1 MLDLIIKGATVV
13 DGTGAPGSTA
23 DVGVSGGKVT
33 AIGPIGEAAARVVDA
48 SGLVVAPGFIDAH
61 THYDAQLFWDPLASP
76 SNEHGVTTV
85 LGGNCGFTLAPLKAE
100 DADYIRRM
108 MAKVEGMPLP
118 ALEQGLPW
126 SWSSFADY
134 LDALDG
140 RIGVNAGFLV
150 GHSALRRYVMGAEA
164 TGSAATAEQVAEM
177 VRLLH
182 EALEAGG
189 LGFSSSQSTTHSD
202 GNNDPVP
209 SYFADCDE
217 MLALCE
223 AVGDHPGT
231 WLEFIIT
238 GCTAFFSDEE
248 IDLMTRMSVRAQRP
262 LNWNVLSHASTMM
275 DRTQHQ
281 LRASDVAAEAGGRIV
296 ALSMPS
302 IGGLK
307 MSFASYCALYLLPNW
322 GDVLYLDHDEKKA
335 KLADPAVRRWLD
347 EQARSAEG
355 PFQFISDWSN
365 MQIGDTFAAENAG
378 LTGRK
383 VGDVAAE
390 RGAEPFDA
398 LLDVVVADDLRTALW
413 PMSSDDIDVAWQQ
426 RADLWR
432 DQRVL
437 VGGSDAGAHLDRMCG
452 ARFPT
457 EMLAQTVRER
467 GLLSLEECVRLL
479 TDEPARLFGLKGR
492 GRVAEGYCADLVVF
506 NPDTVA
512 SGPIVERTDLP
523 GGCERLYAGAVGVEH
538 VLVNG
543 TEIIAAGEPTGATPG
558 TLLRSGRDTETV
570 LP

>member
-1 MLDLIIKGATVV
+1 MLDLVFKGGTIV
-13 DGTGAPGSTA
+13 DGTGSPGVA
-23 DVGVSGGKVT
+23 GDVGVRDGRIVSVGAVDD
-33 AIGPIGEAAARVVDA
+33 AAAQVVDA
-48 SGLVVAPGFIDAH
+48 DGLVVAPGFIDAH

-85 LGGNCGFTLAPLKAE
+85 LGGNCGFTLAPLKAD

-126 SWSSFADY
+126 SWSSFAEY
-134 LDALDG
+134 LDALEG

-150 GHSALRRYVMGAEA
+150 GHSALRRYVMGEEA
-164 TGSAATAEQVAEM
+164 TGNAASAEQVGEM

-182 EALEAGG
+182 EALAAGG

-209 SYFADCDE
+209 SYFADRDE
-217 MLALCE
+217 MLALCSVL
-223 AVGDHPGT
+223 ADHPGT

-238 GCTAFFSDEE
+238 GCNAFFSDEE
-248 IDLMTRMSVRAQRP
+248 IDLMTQMSVRAQRP

-275 DRTQHQ
+275 DRTRHQ

-307 MSFASYCALYLLPNW
+307 MNFATYCALYLLPNW
-322 GDVLYLDHDEKKA
+322 GDVLYLDHEEKKA
-335 KLADPAVRRWLD
+335 KLADPAVRQWLD

-355 PFQFISDWSN
+355 PFQFISTWAN
-365 MQIGDTFAAENAG
+365 MEIGDTYAPENAG

-383 VGDVAAE
+383 VGDIAAE
-390 RGAEPFDA
+390 RGTDPFDT
-398 LLDVVVADDLRTALW
+398 LLDIVVADDLRTALW
-413 PMSSDDIDVAWQQ
+413 PQSSDDIDLAWQQ
-426 RADLWR
+426 RAELWR
-432 DQRVL
+432 DDRVL

-452 ARFPT
+452 ARYPT
-457 EMLAQTVRER
+457 EMLATCVRDR
-467 GLLSLEECVRLL
+467 GLLSLEECVYLM
-479 TDEPARLFGLKGR
+479 TDVPARLFGLRDR
-492 GRVAEGYCADLVVF
+492 GRVAEGHWADLVVF

-512 SGPIVERTDLP
+512 SAPIVERTDLP
-523 GGCERLYAGAVGVEH
+523 GNCERLYAGATGVEH

-543 TEIIAAGEPTGATPG
+543 TPIITASQPTGTTPG

>member
-1 MLDLIIKGATVV
+1 MLDLIIKGGTVV
-13 DGTGAPGSTA
+13 DGTGSPGFTA
-23 DVGVSGGKVT
+23 DVGIRGGRVV
-33 AIGPIGEAAARVVDA
+33 AVGAVDEAAARVVDA
-48 SGLVVAPGFIDAH
+48 DGMVVAPGFVDAH

-100 DADYIRRM
+100 DADYVRRM

-126 SWSSFADY
+126 SWSSFAEY

-150 GHSALRRYVMGAEA
+150 GHSALRRFVMGAEA
-164 TGSAATAEQVAEM
+164 TGNVASAEQVAEM
-177 VRLLH
+177 VDVLH
-182 EALEAGG
+182 EALAAGG

-209 SYFADCDE
+209 SFFADRDE
-217 MLALCE
+217 MLALAE
-223 AVGDHPGT
+223 ALADHPGT

-238 GCTAFFSDEE
+238 GCQGFFSDEE
-248 IDLMTRMSVRAQRP
+248 VDLMTQMSVRAQRS
-262 LNWNVLSHASTMM
+262 LNWNVLSHASTTM

-281 LRASDVAAEAGGRIV
+281 LGASDAAAEAGGRIV

-307 MSFASYCALYLLPNW
+307 MNFSTYCALYLLPNW

-335 KLADPAVRRWLD
+335 KLADPAVRQWLD
-347 EQARSAEG
+347 EQARSSDG
-355 PFQFISDWSN
+355 PFQFISNWAN
-365 MQIGDTFAAENAG
+365 MEIGDTYAPENDG
-378 LTGRK
+378 LTGRM
-383 VGDVAAE
+383 VGEVAAE
-390 RGAEPFDA
+390 RGTEPFDT
-398 LLDVVVADDLRTALW
+398 LLDIVVADDLRTALW
-413 PMSSDDIDVAWQQ
+413 PQSSDDIELAWQQ
-426 RADLWR
+426 RAELWR

-452 ARFPT
+452 ARYPT
-457 EMLAQTVRER
+457 EMLAAAVRDR
-467 GLLSLEECVRLL
+467 DLLSLEECVQMM
-479 TDEPARLFGLKGR
+479 TDVPARLFGLTDR
-492 GRVAEGYCADLVVF
+492 GRVAEGYFADVVVF

-512 SGPIVERTDLP
+512 SEPIVERTDLP
-523 GGCERLYAGAVGVEH
+523 GDCERLYAGAVGVEH

-543 TEIIAAGEPTGATPG
+543 TEIITDGNPTGATPG

>member
-1 MLDLIIKGATVV
+1 MLDLIIKGGTVV
-13 DGTGAPGSTA
+13 DGTGSPGVVG
-23 DVGVSGGKVT
+23 DVGISGGRIT
-33 AIGPIGEAAARVVDA
+33 AVGEVDDTAAQVIDA
-48 SGLVVAPGFIDAH
+48 DGLVVAPGFIDAH

-85 LGGNCGFTLAPLKAE
+85 LGGNCGFTLAPLKAD
-100 DADYIRRM
+100 DADYIRQM

-126 SWSSFADY
+126 SWSSFAEY
-134 LDALDG
+134 LDALEG

-150 GHSALRRYVMGAEA
+150 GHSALRRYVMGAEG
-164 TGSAATAEQVAEM
+164 TGNAASPEQVAEM

-209 SYFADCDE
+209 SYFADRDE
-217 MLALCE
+217 MLALCA

-238 GCTAFFSDEE
+238 GCNAFFTEEE
-248 IDLMTRMSVRAQRP
+248 IDLMTQMSVRAQRS

-335 KLADPAVRRWLD
+335 KLADPAVRQWLD
-347 EQARSAEG
+347 EQARSSEG
-355 PFQFISDWSN
+355 PFQFISTWAN
-365 MQIGDTFAAENAG
+365 MEIGDTYAPENAG

-383 VGDVAAE
+383 VGDIASE
-390 RGAEPFDA
+390 RGVDPFDA
-398 LLDVVVADDLRTALW
+398 LLDIVVADDLRTALW
-413 PMSSDDIDVAWQQ
+413 PLSSDDIDVAWQE

-457 EMLAQTVRER
+457 EMLAQAVRDR
-467 GLLSLEECVRLL
+467 GLLSMEECVQLL

-523 GGCERLYAGAVGVEH
+523 GSCERLYASAIGVEH

-543 TEIIAAGEPTGATPG
+543 TEIITAGHPTGATPG

>member
-1 MLDLIIKGATVV
+1 MLDLVLKGGTIV
-13 DGTGAPGSTA
+13 DGTGSPRVVG
-23 DVGVSGGKVT
+23 DVGVRDGRIVSVGAVD
-33 AIGPIGEAAARVVDA
+33 EAAAQVVDA
-48 SGLVVAPGFIDAH
+48 DGLVVAPGFIDAH

-85 LGGNCGFTLAPLKAE
+85 LGGNCGFTLAPLKAD

-126 SWSSFADY
+126 SWSSFAEY
-134 LDALDG
+134 LDALEG

-150 GHSALRRYVMGAEA
+150 GHSALRRYVMGEEA
-164 TGSAATAEQVAEM
+164 TGNAASAEQVGEM

-182 EALEAGG
+182 EALAAGG

-209 SYFADCDE
+209 SYFADRDE
-217 MLALCE
+217 MLALCG
-223 AVGDHPGT
+223 ALADHPGT

-238 GCTAFFSDEE
+238 GCQGFFSDDE
-248 IDLMTRMSVRAQRP
+248 IDLMTQMSVRAQRS
-262 LNWNVLSHASTMM
+262 LNWNVLSHASTTM

-281 LRASDVAAEAGGRIV
+281 LGASDVAAEAGGRIV

-307 MSFASYCALYLLPNW
+307 MTFASYCALYLLPNW

-347 EQARSAEG
+347 EQAHSSEG
-355 PFQFISDWSN
+355 AFQFIANWSN
-365 MQIGDTFAAENAG
+365 MEIGDTFAPENAG
-378 LTGRK
+378 LTGRR

-390 RGAEPFDA
+390 RGTDPFDT
-398 LLDVVVADDLRTALW
+398 LLDIVVADDLRTALW
-413 PMSSDDIDVAWQQ
+413 PQSSDDIDLAWQQ
-426 RADLWR
+426 RAELWR
-432 DQRVL
+432 DDRVL

-452 ARFPT
+452 ARYPT
-457 EMLAQTVRER
+457 EMLATCVRDR
-467 GLLSLEECVRLL
+467 GLLSLEECVYLM
-479 TDEPARLFGLKGR
+479 TDVPARLFGLKDR
-492 GRVAEGYCADLVVF
+492 GRVAEGHWADLVVF

-512 SGPIVERTDLP
+512 SAPIVERTDLP
-523 GGCERLYAGAVGVEH
+523 GNCERLYAGATGVEH
-538 VLVNG
+538 VFVNG
-543 TEIIAAGEPTGATPG
+543 TPIITASTPTGTTPG

>member
-1 MLDLIIKGATVV
+1 MLDVMIKGATVV
-13 DGTGAPGSTA
+13 DGTGAAGA
-23 DVGVSGGKVT
+23 VGDVGISDGRITAVGALDGG
-33 AIGPIGEAAARVVDA
+33 AAHVIDA
-48 SGLVVAPGFIDAH
+48 DGLVVAPGFVDAH

-85 LGGNCGFTLAPLKAE
+85 LGGNCGFTLAPLKAD

-126 SWSSFADY
+126 SWSSFGEY

-140 RIGVNAGFLV
+140 NLGVNAGFLV
-150 GHSALRRYVMGAEA
+150 GHSALRRYVMGAEG
-164 TGSAATAEQVAEM
+164 TGNVASPEQVADM

-182 EALEAGG
+182 EALDAGG

-209 SYFADCDE
+209 SFFADRAE

-223 AVGDHPGT
+223 AVADHPGT

-238 GCTAFFSDEE
+238 GCQGYFSDEE
-248 IDLMTRMSVRAQRP
+248 IDLMTQMSVRAQRP
-262 LNWNVLSHASTMM
+262 LNWNVLTHASSAM
-275 DRTQHQ
+275 DRTRHQ
-281 LRASDVAAEAGGRIV
+281 LGASDAAARAGGRIV

-307 MSFASYCALYLLPNW
+307 MSFATYCALYLLPNW

-347 EQARSAEG
+347 EQAHSSQGA
-355 PFQFISDWSN
+355 FQFISEWSN
-365 MQIGDTFAAENAG
+365 MQIGDTYAPENAG
-378 LTGRK
+378 LTGRT
-383 VGDVAAE
+383 VGEIAAE
-390 RGAEPFDA
+390 RGVDPFDA
-398 LLDVVVADDLRTALW
+398 LCDIVVADDLRTALW
-413 PMSSDDIDVAWQQ
+413 PLSSDDIDLAWEQ
-426 RADLWR
+426 RAELWR

-452 ARFPT
+452 ARYPT
-457 EMLAQTVRER
+457 EMLAEAVRRR
-467 GLLSLEECVRLL
+467 GLLSLEECVSLM
-479 TDEPARLFGLKGR
+479 TDTPARLFGLKDR
-492 GRVAEGYCADLVVF
+492 GRVAEGYWADLVVF
-506 NPDTVA
+506 DPDTVA
-512 SGPIVERTDLP
+512 SQPIVERADLP

-543 TEIIAAGEPTGATPG
+543 TEIISDGQPTGATPG
-558 TLLRSGRDTETV
+558 TLLRSGHHTQTV